1 MSWRR
6 SWSGS
11 HANSNDFGAWV
22 RFSDGQVAGLVTSL
36 GDKIEK
42 EGE

>member
-22 RFSDGQVAGLVTSL
+22 RFSDQVAGLVTSL